1 MSNGGADAAGG
12 KQLFK
17 LAKSDLIAELKL
29 SHNVGGISKLR
40 SEQAISRRSQSIT
53 RKSAGKAD
61 AASVICLGAS
71 SNRCGSTRGSIF
83 PCG

>member
-40 SEQAISRRSQSIT
+40 SEQAKLLEEQEREQKRRFLAQFTMENFMDKVRES
-53 RKSAGKAD
+53 
-61 AASVICLGAS
+61 
-71 SNRCGSTRGSIF
+71 
-83 PCG
+83 